1 MQKIIRIDDLVI
13 VTLDDGQTYQKNG
26 ITEEEFDIIIN
37 AESEEDILEIF
48 CPKIAEI
55 KEEIRSIEELE
66 DRVRKSN
73 LLEWR
78 DDAVYFPIVSELSV
92 PKELVQAILD
102 AEDNNDSVLIE
113 TYRNFWTLMCLNKDE
128 ECRNNLYA
136 FLMRH
141 DFKIAK
147 CGFFVGYRN
156 VDTTREEGVYTDH
169 HSHTFRIKIG
179 DIVTMPREDCDCSSQ
194 NECSRGLHVSGT
206 NWLSRNYF
214 GNTGLVVLVNPADCV
229 AVPERSDYGKLRTCA
244 YLPIDIMHYNTEGKV
259 IPYPKETGFECDL
272 VPMVIYEGIMGT
284 ESSAA
289 YKLEIPEI
297 PGITRERITDN
308 LLELAKSVII
318 DRNILYDSQQES

>member
-26 ITEEEFDIIIN
+26 ITDEEFNTIVN

-55 KEEIRSIEELE
+55 KEEIKSIEELE

-78 DDAVYFPIVSELSV
+78 NDAVYFPIVSELSV

-113 TYRNFWTLMCLNKDE
+113 TYRNFWTLMWLNKDE
-128 ECRNNLYA
+128 ECRHNLYA
-136 FLMRH
+136 FLMRQ

-147 CGFFVGYRN
+147 CGFVVGYRN

-179 DIVTMPREDCDCSSQ
+179 EIVTMPREECDCSSQ

-284 ESSAA
+284 ETSAA

-308 LLELAKSVII
+308 LLELAKNVII